1 MFALDCGTLR
11 PVIFKGWK
19 GAVHMP
25 EQEESLQEPLEI
37 EVKFHLQ
44 DTANL
49 QRDIAA
55 TGAVSRGRFFET
67 NYRFDDR
74 NDSLLKN
81 ASLLRLR
88 HDDRARL
95 TFKAKPRQ
103 TDTRFKTYQEYE
115 VIVSDFETMT
125 RILER
130 LGYRRRQVYEKWRET
145 FMLDNDNTLLCI
157 DTMPFGNFLEIEGT
171 REAITQFAAR
181 LGLDWELRILAN
193 YLEIFALIKRRFNL
207 PFNDVTFQN
216 FESVQI
222 DIEPVIRQITAS

>member
-1 MFALDCGTLR
+1 
-11 PVIFKGWK
+11 
-19 GAVHMP
+19 MP
-25 EQEESLQEPLEI
+25 GQEEPLKGPLEI
-37 EVKFHLQ
+37 EVKFHLR
-44 DTANL
+44 DIANL

-67 NYRFDDR
+67 NYRFDDS

-88 HDDRARL
+88 HDDCARL

-130 LGYRRRQVYEKWRET
+130 LGFRRRQVYEKWRET
-145 FMLDNDNTLLCI
+145 FVLDNTFLCI
-157 DTMPFGNFLEIEGT
+157 DTMPFGNFFEIEGT
-171 REAITQFAAR
+171 PEAITQFAAR
-181 LGLDWELRILAN
+181 LGFDWELRILAN
-193 YLEIFALIKRRFNL
+193 YLEIFDLIKRRFDL
-207 PFNDVTFQN
+207 PFNDVTFRN
-216 FESVQI
+216 FKSVQI
-222 DIEPVIRQITAS
+222 DIEPVIRQITQT

>member
-1 MFALDCGTLR
+1 MFAPDCVTLR
-11 PVIFKGWK
+11 STILKRQKGV
-19 GAVHMP
+19 VHML
-25 EQEESLQEPLEI
+25 EQKASLQEPLEI

-44 DTANL
+44 DTTNL

-55 TGAVSRGRFFET
+55 TGAVSRGRYFET
-67 NYRFDDR
+67 NCRFDDS

-88 HDDRARL
+88 HDDCARL

-103 TDTRFKTYQEYE
+103 TDTQFKTYQEYE

-145 FMLDNDNTLLCI
+145 FVLDDTLLCI

-181 LGLDWELRILAN
+181 LGFDWELRILAN
-193 YLEIFALIKRRFNL
+193 YLEIFALIKHRFNL

>member
-1 MFALDCGTLR
+1 ML
-11 PVIFKGWK
+11 
-19 GAVHMP
+19 
-25 EQEESLQEPLEI
+25 EQQASLQEPLEI
-37 EVKFHLQ
+37 EVKFHWQ
-44 DTANL
+44 DTTNL
-49 QRDIAA
+49 QREIAA

-67 NYRFDDR
+67 NYRFDDS

-88 HDDRARL
+88 HDDCARL

-103 TDTRFKTYQEYE
+103 TDTQFKTYQEYE

-145 FMLDNDNTLLCI
+145 FVLDDTLLCI

-181 LGLDWELRILAN
+181 LGFDWELRILAN
-193 YLEIFALIKRRFNL
+193 YLEIFALIKHRFNL

>member
-1 MFALDCGTLR
+1 
-11 PVIFKGWK
+11 K
-19 GAVHMP
+19 GAVHML
-25 EQEESLQEPLEI
+25 EQEASLQEPLET
-37 EVKFHLQ
+37 EVKFLLQ
-44 DTANL
+44 DTTNL
-49 QRDIAA
+49 QRHIAA

-67 NYRFDDR
+67 NYRFDDS

-88 HDDRARL
+88 HDDCARL

-103 TDTRFKTYQEYE
+103 TDTQFKTYQEYE

-145 FMLDNDNTLLCI
+145 FVLDDTLLCI

-181 LGLDWELRILAN
+181 LGFDWELRILAN
-193 YLEIFALIKRRFNL
+193 YLEIFTLIKHRFNL

>member
-1 MFALDCGTLR
+1 MFAPDCVTLR
-11 PVIFKGWK
+11 STILKRQKGV
-19 GAVHMP
+19 VHML
-25 EQEESLQEPLEI
+25 EQKASLQEPLEI

-44 DTANL
+44 DTTNL
-49 QRDIAA
+49 QRDISE
-55 TGAVSRGRFFET
+55 TGAVSRGRYFET
-67 NYRFDDR
+67 NCRFDDS

-88 HDDRARL
+88 HDDCARL

-103 TDTRFKTYQEYE
+103 TDTQFKTYQEYE

-145 FMLDNDNTLLCI
+145 FVLDDTLLCI

-181 LGLDWELRILAN
+181 LGFDWELRILAN
-193 YLEIFALIKRRFNL
+193 YLEIFALIKHRFNL